1 MASSL
6 SSPEQFRFLDMPREI
21 CNKIYRN
28 LLCSFAPAPVTV
40 VEPELGY
47 AEHDNSTSILL
58 ASRQIH
64 KEAYD
69 TMVKTN
75 RFVRVTTSGGFP
87 LLALLNHLRV
97 PVVVEGHESSQ
108 FKGYV
113 LSVSLT
119 CPKHIAGD
127 YEESDLDTDPCN
139 LMLLGRD
146 MDRFCEVLMDGH
158 VYVPGFGMHIA
169 VKIAVAPGSILEPS
183 PYKEPV
189 SDFFSTTTQQALLK
203 PFCDRLRGFKKV
215 KVRGLVDK
223 DVAKAAEEAMA
234 QDTASDPEAVL
245 AKYQKEKDEGQVL
258 YKAKKLED
266 AWLKWQDAALEIEQ
280 LRVNSSWE
288 QLTKKGGIPFVSRL
302 AEIYFVMKLN
312 VLHVSISNIQTHQ
325 PFADVLASDVSKMA
339 MKSLKTGYW
348 MEGYRWSPSTMHKAK
363 FWYRY
368 ATIIRL
374 TNDTRW
380 AEQAVRGIG
389 IAHTL
394 LPDDAAVARER
405 DAVVAW
411 KASLR

>member
-1 MASSL
+1 MSTFIGQL
-6 SSPEQFRFLDMPREI
+6 I
-21 CNKIYRN
+21 G
-28 LLCSFAPAPVTV
+28 FAVIALILWRYVVPPVRT
-40 VEPELGY
+40 
-47 AEHDNSTSILL
+47 
-58 ASRQIH
+58 
-64 KEAYD
+64 
-69 TMVKTN
+69 
-75 RFVRVTTSGGFP
+75 
-87 LLALLNHLRV
+87 
-97 PVVVEGHESSQ
+97 
-108 FKGYV
+108 
-113 LSVSLT
+113 
-119 CPKHIAGD
+119 
-127 YEESDLDTDPCN
+127 
-139 LMLLGRD
+139 LMQ
-146 MDRFCEVLMDGH
+146 
-158 VYVPGFGMHIA
+158 
-169 VKIAVAPGSILEPS
+169 K
-183 PYKEPV
+183 
-189 SDFFSTTTQQALLK
+189 QQ
-203 PFCDRLRGFKKV
+203 
-215 KVRGLVDK
+215 
-223 DVAKAAEEAMA
+223 
-234 QDTASDPEAVL
+234 EAVRTAL
-245 AKYQKEKDEGQVL
+245 AESAEA
-258 YKAKKLED
+258 AKKLED

-368 ATIIRL
+368 VTIIRL

-380 AEQAVRGIG
+380 AEQAVHGIG

>member
-1 MASSL
+1 MAPSL
-6 SSPEQFRFLDMPREI
+6 SSSEQFRFLDMPREI
-21 CNKIYRN
+21 RNKIYRN
-28 LLCSFAPAPVTV
+28 LLCSFASAPVTV
-40 VEPELGY
+40 TDPELPH

-58 ASRQIH
+58 ASKQIH

-75 RFVRVTTSGGFP
+75 RFVRVTSPGGFP
-87 LLALLNHLRV
+87 LLSLLNHLRV
-97 PVVVEGHESSQ
+97 PVVAVGRESSQ

-113 LSVSLT
+113 LSVSFS
-119 CPKHIAGD
+119 CPKHIAAE
-127 YEESDLDTDPCN
+127 YEDSHLNTDPCS

-146 MDRFCEVLMDGH
+146 IDRFCETLMDGD

-169 VKIAVAPGSILEPS
+169 IKIAVAPGSILEPL

-189 SDFFSTTTQQALLK
+189 SDFFSETTQQALLK

-215 KVRGLVDK
+215 KVRGLVDR
-223 DVAKAAEEAMA
+223 DVAEAAEQAMA
-234 QDTASDPEAVL
+234 QNTASDPEAVL
-245 AKYQKEKDEGQVL
+245 AKYQNEKDEGQVL

-288 QLTKKGGIPFVSRL
+288 QLTEQGGIPFVSRL

-312 VLHVSISNIQTHQ
+312 VLHVSISNIQAHQ
-325 PFADVLASDVSKMA
+325 PFADVLATDVSNMA

-348 MEGYRWSPSTMHKAK
+348 MEGYKWSPSTMYKAK

-389 IAHTL
+389 VAHTL
-394 LPDDAAVARER
+394 LPDDAAIARER
-405 DAVVAW
+405 DAVMAW
-411 KASLR
+411 KASLL

>member
-6 SSPEQFRFLDMPREI
+6 SSRGQFNFLYMPREI
-21 CNKIYRN
+21 RNKIYRN

-40 VEPELGY
+40 PDPELPRAY
-47 AEHDNSTSILL
+47 HDNSTSILL

-75 RFVRVTTSGGFP
+75 RFVRVTSAGGFP

-97 PVVVEGHESSQ
+97 PVVTEDHESSQ

-119 CPKHIAGD
+119 CPKHIAAE
-127 YEESDLDTDPCN
+127 YEDSHLVTDPCS

-146 MDRFCEVLMDGH
+146 MDRFCDVLMDGD

-169 VKIAVAPGSILEPS
+169 IKIAVAPGSILEPS
-183 PYKEPV
+183 PYKEPI
-189 SDFFSTTTQQALLK
+189 SDFFSETTQQALLK

-215 KVRGLVDK
+215 KVRGLVSK
-223 DVAKAAEEAMA
+223 DIAEAAEQAMA
-234 QDTASDPEAVL
+234 QNTASDPEAVL

-280 LRVNSSWE
+280 LRVNSSWD
-288 QLTKKGGIPFVSRL
+288 QLTEKGGIPFVSRL
-302 AEIYFVMKLN
+302 AEIYFMMKLN
-312 VLHVSISNIQTHQ
+312 VLHISISNIQTHQ

-339 MKSLKTGYW
+339 MKALTTGYW
-348 MEGYRWSPSTMHKAK
+348 MKGFKWSPSTMHKAK

-374 TNDTRW
+374 TNDTHW

-389 IAHTL
+389 VAHTL
-394 LPDDAAVARER
+394 LPDDAAIARER